1 MTLRRG
7 CGEGTPSRTAP
18 TVGSKRPHDARTIA
32 RARTT
37 WSLAAL
43 STGGRA
49 AALSVGLAATLSTG
63 CADPAEAT
71 IVALPGCGLEGEVLT
86 GLRIRVRGDFPG
98 GASEQLRAEDGRP
111 RLDLDTA
118 GADAITVEGLFGDAV
133 SGVGRSARLREEG
146 EIPVYFSGVD
156 RLCAVPSPVAFRQ
169 PDAMAVGPQG
179 DVVVV
184 GGRDL
189 DGDYLDEVV
198 HLRDEEGV
206 PRVLAAS
213 LPVASAGQTVHAVD
227 DRAFLVV
234 GGSGSESASLDT
246 MVRVELSEE
255 GEASVRAPVRIELD
269 AGSGRAH
276 HAAVSLP
283 DGRIF
288 VTGGCAVTRS
298 DGECEPTLASVLSTS
313 LVIDG
318 SVHPPSVRRGPDLPD
333 PRYAGVLLVARD
345 GLLIHV
351 GGRNPDGEPLLHA
364 LATRAEGSSWESYG
378 PSLAPE
384 LPVDV
389 AIEGATL
396 LEGGLIVVATSD
408 GRLRWINVTSSGVVP
423 GWCDPTTPDGPCF
436 TGPAPAGRRP
446 LATLPG
452 ERVVADAWLVPVASL
467 SQTGASAIDLS
478 VPPPGSSVPPPS
490 QRAGAIFAPLADGT
504 LLLAGGREP
513 STQEPVLPLLLRLR
527 PALDGPDERIP
538 GVESLAPG
546 SLIAHQPD
554 RVDLEEGRLRL
565 LSAGIVEEFP
575 SVRAHVRG
583 FRSAAFRFEVTLSAV
598 DAQPH
603 LVLTHGALQAVS
615 IRFGPDRVHGYQRAP
630 SGVIQAVICGS
641 AVPDFSSPQ
650 RLEAEVRPDSI
661 VVAQGDTIVAQCPGP
676 GEDVPLAVGL
686 GASGSGTVNAT
697 GLRLTRI

>member
-1 MTLRRG
+1 MTG
-7 CGEGTPSRTAP
+7 A
-18 TVGSKRPHDARTIA
+18 IA
-32 RARTT
+32 
-37 WSLAAL
+37 
-43 STGGRA
+43 
-49 AALSVGLAATLSTG
+49 VG
-63 CADPAEAT
+63 CAEPSEAT

-86 GLRIRVRGDFPG
+86 ELRIQTRGDFPG
-98 GASEQLRAEDGRP
+98 GASEELRAEVGRP
-111 RLDLDTA
+111 LLDFDTA
-118 GADAITVEGLFGDAV
+118 GAEAITVEGLFGEAV

-179 DVVVV
+179 DVLLV

-189 DGDYLDEVV
+189 QGEYLDELV
-198 HLRDEEGV
+198 HVRDEEGV
-206 PRVLAAS
+206 PRVLAGS
-213 LPVASAGQTVHAVD
+213 LPVASAGQTVHPVD

-234 GGSGSESASLDT
+234 GGARDEAETLDT
-246 MVRVELSEE
+246 IVRIELSEE
-255 GEASVRAPVRIELD
+255 REPTVRAPVRIEAD

-276 HAAVSLP
+276 HAAASLP

-298 DGECEPTLASVLSTS
+298 GGECEPSAASVLSTS
-313 LVIDG
+313 LLIDG
-318 SVHPPSVRRGPDLPD
+318 SVHPPSVRRGPELPQ
-333 PRYAGVLLVARD
+333 PRYGGIVLVARD
-345 GLLIHV
+345 GLVVHV
-351 GGRNPDGEPLLHA
+351 GGRDIDGEPVLRA
-364 LATRAEGSSWESYG
+364 IATRAEGSTWESYG

-384 LPVDV
+384 VPEDT
-389 AIEGATL
+389 AIEGATM
-396 LEGGLIVVATSD
+396 LEGGLVVVVTSD
-408 GRLRWINVTSSGVVP
+408 GRLRWINVTSSGVLP
-423 GWCDPTTPDGPCF
+423 GWCDPDEADAPCF
-436 TGPAPAGRRP
+436 MGPAPGGRRP

-452 ERVVADAWLVPVASL
+452 ERVVADAWLVPVGGLA
-467 SQTGASAIDLS
+467 QTGAAAIDLS
-478 VPPPGSSVPPPS
+478 LPPPGSSVPPPS
-490 QRAGAIFAPLADGT
+490 QRAGAILAPLADGT

-513 STQEPVLPLLLRLR
+513 STQEPVLPLMLRLR

-554 RVDLEEGRLRL
+554 RVDIEEGRLRL

-583 FRSAAFRFEVTLSAV
+583 FRSAAFRFELTLSAV

-615 IRFGPDRVHGYQRAP
+615 IRFGPERVHGYQRAP

-650 RLEAEVRPDSI
+650 PLQAEIRPDSI

-686 GASGSGTVNAT
+686 GASGSGTVSAT